1 MLIVTLSGNPIVTP
15 PAEADTVTSS
25 AVPSRLVTPP
35 PIPATVVTMEALEL
49 PSKDTLP
56 VTSPVNVM
64 VRGVVRA
71 AAVPVVLALIVAGRL
86 RVTAPAEAETV
97 TSSEVPDRLV
107 TPVLVIVK
115 AAVSDPEPAMSIPVP
130 ATAVA
135 T

>member
-1 MLIVTLSGNPIVTP
+1 MV
-15 PAEADTVTSS
+15 
-25 AVPSRLVTPP
+25 
-35 PIPATVVTMEALEL
+35 ATIDALAL

-56 VTSPVNVM
+56 VTSPVSAM

-71 AAVPVVLALIVAGRL
+71 AAVPVVLALIVVGRL

-97 TSSEVPDRLV
+97 TSSAVPARLV

-115 AAVSDPEPAMSIPVP
+115 EAVSDPDPEMSIPVP
-130 ATAVA
+130 AAAVA